1 MKRTIF
7 PAAMTALMLTA
18 CAGSSEPVYNVV
30 EEHSQAADELYLR
43 SIYYSKT
50 LGCYCL
56 EASEDSESGEYVTLR
71 LSDDVSSSFQQPD
84 LVGAWNPTDY
94 SGAKELE
101 KAFRNGDVGEY
112 SRFTWKI
119 DGGYVNEI
127 DEINYYTDMFP
138 FDGDGAQDIGTFE
151 TTE

>member
-1 MKRTIF
+1 MNRTII
-7 PAAMTALMLTA
+7 PAALLALSLTA
-18 CAGSSEPVYNVV
+18 CADSSEPVYNVV
-30 EEHSQAADELYLR
+30 ENRSDASDELYLR
-43 SIYYSKT
+43 DIYYSKT

-71 LSDDVSSSFQQPD
+71 LSNDVEASFQQPD

-101 KAFRNGDVGEY
+101 KAFKNGDVGEY
-112 SRFTWKI
+112 SRFTWEI
-119 DGGYVNEI
+119 TNGYVNSV

-138 FDGDGAQDIGTFE
+138 FDRESAAPE
-151 TTE
+151 TAE